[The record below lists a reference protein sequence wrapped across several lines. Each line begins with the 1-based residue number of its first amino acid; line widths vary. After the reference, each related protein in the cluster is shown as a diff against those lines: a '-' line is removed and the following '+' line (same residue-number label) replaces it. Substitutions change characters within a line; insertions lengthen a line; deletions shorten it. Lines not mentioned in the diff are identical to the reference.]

1 VPLALEY
8 PEDVL
13 QTKARL
19 SLSNLSEFIVT
30 LSIWAVPTVFAIVLH
45 EVMHGYVANLLGDD
59 TAKRAGR
66 LTLNPLNHV
75 DPIGTVIMPA
85 LLLFLH
91 LPVFGYAKPVPVDF
105 RRLTPPRAGMIAV
118 AAAGPLTNLALA
130 VASAFAARML
140 APYVNAPWGEAVALP
155 IVYMMQAS
163 VMINV
168 LLAVFNLLPLLP
180 LDGGRVVVGLLPLPA
195 ARAFARLEPYG
206 LLILF
211 ALLYT
216 NAVDVVI
223 NPLISAIARV
233 LL

>member
-1 VPLALEY
+1 
-8 PEDVL
+8 
-13 QTKARL
+13 
-19 SLSNLSEFIVT
+19 
-30 LSIWAVPTVFAIVLH
+30 
-45 EVMHGYVANLLGDD
+45 
-59 TAKRAGR
+59 
-66 LTLNPLNHV
+66 
-75 DPIGTVIMPA
+75 
-85 LLLFLH
+85 LH

-105 RRLTPPRAGMIAV
+105 RRLTPPRGGMIAV

-155 IVYMMQAS
+155 MVYMMQAS

>member
-1 VPLALEY
+1 
-8 PEDVL
+8 
-13 QTKARL
+13 
-19 SLSNLSEFIVT
+19 
-30 LSIWAVPTVFAIVLH
+30 
-45 EVMHGYVANLLGDD
+45 
-59 TAKRAGR
+59 
-66 LTLNPLNHV
+66 
-75 DPIGTVIMPA
+75 
-85 LLLFLH
+85 
-91 LPVFGYAKPVPVDF
+91 
-105 RRLTPPRAGMIAV
+105 
-118 AAAGPLTNLALA
+118 
-130 VASAFAARML
+130 ML
-140 APYVNAPWGEAVALP
+140 VPYVNAPWGEAVALP

-180 LDGGRVVVGLLPLPA
+180 LDGGRVLAGLLPLPA

-223 NPLISAIARV
+223 NPLINAIARV

>member
-1 VPLALEY
+1 M
-8 PEDVL
+8 
-13 QTKARL
+13 
-19 SLSNLSEFIVT
+19 SNLSEFIIT
-30 LSIWAVPTVFAIVLH
+30 LSVWAVPTVFAIVLH

-59 TAKRAGR
+59 TAARAGR
-66 LTLNPLNHV
+66 LTLNPLSHV

-105 RRLTPPRAGMIAV
+105 RRLTPRRLGMVMV
-118 AAAGPLTNLALA
+118 AAAGPLTNLILA
-130 VASAFAARML
+130 IASALVARKL
-140 APYVNAPWGEAVALP
+140 APHVNGPMGATVALP

-180 LDGGRVVVGLLPLPA
+180 LDGGRVLAGLLPLPA

-223 NPLISAIARV
+223 GPVINAIARV

>member
-1 VPLALEY
+1 M
-8 PEDVL
+8 
-13 QTKARL
+13 
-19 SLSNLSEFIVT
+19 SNVSEFIVT

-45 EVMHGYVANLLGDD
+45 EVMHGYVAHLLGDD
-59 TAKRAGR
+59 TAARAGR

-75 DPIGTVIMPA
+75 DPVGTIIMPA

-105 RRLTPPRAGMIAV
+105 RRLNPPRAGMIAV

-130 VASAFAARML
+130 VASAFGARVA
-140 APYVNAPWGEAVALP
+140 APYVNAPWGGAVALP
-155 IVYMMQAS
+155 VVYMMQAS
-163 VMINV
+163 VLINV

-180 LDGGRVVVGLLPLPA
+180 LDGGRVLAGLLPPRA
-195 ARAFARLEPYG
+195 ARTFARLEPYG

-216 NAVDVVI
+216 NAVDMII
-223 NPLISAIARV
+223 NPLIRAIARA

>member
-1 VPLALEY
+1 M
-8 PEDVL
+8 
-13 QTKARL
+13 
-19 SLSNLSEFIVT
+19 SNLSEFIVT

-105 RRLTPPRAGMIAV
+105 RRLTPPRGGMIAV
-118 AAAGPLTNLALA
+118 AAAGPLTNLTLA

-140 APYVNAPWGEAVALP
+140 APYVNASWGEAVALP
-155 IVYMMQAS
+155 MVYMMQAS

>member
-1 VPLALEY
+1 M
-8 PEDVL
+8 
-13 QTKARL
+13 
-19 SLSNLSEFIVT
+19 SNLSEFIVT

-59 TAKRAGR
+59 TARRAGR
-66 LTLNPLNHV
+66 LTLNPLGHV
-75 DPIGTVIMPA
+75 DPIGTIVMPA
-85 LLLFLH
+85 VLLFLH

-130 VASAFAARML
+130 VVSALGARML
-140 APYVNAPWGEAVALP
+140 APYVNAPGGDAFTLP
-155 IVYMMQAS
+155 LAYMMQAS

-180 LDGGRVVVGLLPLPA
+180 LDGGRVVAGLLPLPA
-195 ARAFARLEPYG
+195 ARAYARLEPYG

-223 NPLISAIARV
+223 GPLINAIARV

>member
-1 VPLALEY
+1 
-8 PEDVL
+8 
-13 QTKARL
+13 
-19 SLSNLSEFIVT
+19 LSNLSEFIVT

-59 TAKRAGR
+59 TAARAGR
-66 LTLNPLNHV
+66 LTLNPLSHV

-85 LLLFLH
+85 VLLFLH

-105 RRLTPPRAGMIAV
+105 RRLSPRRAGMIAV

-130 VASAFAARML
+130 VASAFVARML
-140 APYVNAPWGEAVALP
+140 VPYVNAPWGEAVALP

-180 LDGGRVVVGLLPLPA
+180 LDGGRVLAGLLPLPA

-216 NAVDVVI
+216 NAVNVVI
-223 NPLISAIARV
+223 SPLINAIARV